1 MKKINY
7 TLPVALMLTLPGSVF
22 AERLISDPNKV
33 PNSAGDVLV
42 FINRVKNIALGL
54 VGLVILVMVIYG
66 GFLYM
71 TSGGNEDRMAK
82 AKQTLMYAFI
92 GLALVVLS
100 YGIVF
105 FVVTALGGSIQ

>member
-1 MKKINY
+1 
-7 TLPVALMLTLPGSVF
+7 MLTLPSSVF

-33 PNSAGDVLV
+33 PNSANDILV

-82 AKQTLMYAFI
+82 AKQTLIYAFI